1 MIQFERKFLYCF
13 ADIAAAKELIGK
25 EGLFFDDFLRDKDLL
40 TLELKSLVDV
50 LLPYDL
56 EGRGFGRFGGFV
68 FENNVDRY
76 KFFYCDP
83 NLRCKRAFYLEGK
96 EIQSR
101 VKNSACK
108 DWNNCPRPIWED
120 NVEYRIKPE
129 ETLLTYREV
138 AQWTSQ
144 GKGQLLHNGFIVTG
158 FNYLEDLDNEV
169 ICDTKIRKWSDSEWH
184 EPTRE
189 YVSEVTE

>member
-1 MIQFERKFLYCF
+1 MIKFERKFLYCF

-25 EGLFFDDFLRDKDLL
+25 EGLFFDDFLSDKDLL
-40 TLELKSLVDV
+40 TLEQKSLVDV

-56 EGRGFGRFGGFV
+56 EGRGFV

-83 NLRCKRAFYLEGK
+83 NLECKRAFYLEGK

-108 DWNNCPRPIWED
+108 DWNNCPRPMWDDGI
-120 NVEYRIKPE
+120 EYRIKPE
-129 ETLLTYREV
+129 TYLTLRQV
-138 AQWTSQ
+138 AEWLA
-144 GKGQLLHNGFIVTG
+144 KGNGQVNLDGVIDTRYSYYPDKG
-158 FNYLEDLDNEV
+158 NDLINENF
-169 ICDTKIRKWSDSEWH
+169 KIRKWNDTEWH
-184 EPTRE
+184 EATKE
-189 YVSEVTE
+189 YISEVEA

>member
-1 MIQFERKFLYCF
+1 MIKFERKFLYCF
-13 ADIAAAKELIGK
+13 ADFAAAKELIGK
-25 EGLFFDDFLRDKDLL
+25 EGLFFDDYLSDKDLL

-56 EGRGFGRFGGFV
+56 EGRGFV

-108 DWNNCPRPIWED
+108 DWNNCPRPMWDD

-129 ETLLTYREV
+129 TKEETFLTYKEV
-138 AQWTSQ
+138 AEWLIKGNGQWR
-144 GKGQLLHNGFIVTG
+144 
-158 FNYLEDLDNEV
+158 EDLGCVNL
-169 ICDTKIRKWSDSEWH
+169 IHPSLCYHDTCENDSFPHLIRKWSDSEWH
-184 EPTRE
+184 EATRE
-189 YVSEVTE
+189 YVSEVAE

>member
-1 MIQFERKFLYCF
+1 MIKFEKKFLYTF
-13 ADIAAAKELIGK
+13 ADIAAARELIGK
-25 EGLFFDDFLRDKDLL
+25 EGLFFDDYLRDTDLL

-50 LLPYDL
+50 LLPYAR
-56 EGRGFGRFGGFV
+56 EARGLV
-68 FENNVDRY
+68 FENDITRY

-83 NLRCKRAFYLEGK
+83 HLKCKRAFYLEGK

-108 DWNNCPRPIWED
+108 DWNNCPRPMWDDGI
-120 NVEYRIKPE
+120 EYRIKPE

-144 GKGQLLHNGFIVTG
+144 GKGQVLRNGFIIAAFT
-158 FNYLEDLDNEV
+158 YLEDLDNEV

>member
-1 MIQFERKFLYCF
+1 MIKFERNFLYCF

-25 EGLFFDDFLRDKDLL
+25 EGIFSDTPIDQEDLHVG
-40 TLELKSLVDV
+40 TLDV
-50 LLPYDL
+50 LGDAGECEFPFRKADSDFY
-56 EGRGFGRFGGFV
+56 R
-68 FENNVDRY
+68 
-76 KFFYCDP
+76 FFYCDP

-129 ETLLTYREV
+129 ETRLTYREV

-144 GKGQLLHNGFIVTG
+144 GKGQLLRNGFIVTG

-169 ICDTKIRKWSDSEWH
+169 ICETKIRKWSDSEWH
-184 EPTRE
+184 EPIKE
-189 YVSEVTE
+189 YISEVTE

>member
-1 MIQFERKFLYCF
+1 MIKFERKFLYCF

-25 EGLFFDDFLRDKDLL
+25 EGLFFDDYLSDKDLL

-56 EGRGFGRFGGFV
+56 KARGFI

-83 NLRCKRAFYLEGK
+83 HLKCKRAFYLKGK

-108 DWNNCPRPIWED
+108 DWNNCPRPMWDDGI
-120 NVEYRIKPE
+120 EYRIKPE
-129 ETLLTYREV
+129 TETKTRLTHREV
-138 AQWTSQ
+138 AKWLAK
-144 GKGQLLHNGFIVTG
+144 GGGQLFLNNTDIVISNHNYSL
-158 FNYLEDLDNEV
+158 NAENSPCQHL
-169 ICDTKIRKWSDSEWH
+169 IRKWNDTEWH
-184 EPTRE
+184 EATKE
-189 YVSEVTE
+189 YISEVTE